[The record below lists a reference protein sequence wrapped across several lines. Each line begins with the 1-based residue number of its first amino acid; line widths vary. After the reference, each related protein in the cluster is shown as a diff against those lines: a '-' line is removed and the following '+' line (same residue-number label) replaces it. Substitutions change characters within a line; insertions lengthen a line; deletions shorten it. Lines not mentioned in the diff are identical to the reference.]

1 MKLLVISHV
10 GICLTL
16 IHQFTRVLVQSI
28 MTKSSFIRKYSN
40 RFLSRWLVL
49 VFDSLIVIFSFSIA
63 TLLRMNFQLLE
74 IDLTVFASQLVFVL
88 GLRLLAFLFFQSYAG
103 IIRHTSIEDAIL
115 ILKAVFTGT
124 LGAVLV
130 SGVIRNT
137 LGFEHVFNLSASIL
151 IIDFFICL
159 FWMVI
164 LRFFVKSF
172 YESFI
177 NQFKPTIGVLIYG
190 AGYTGMLTKNVFQ
203 TDRSTNYKIL
213 GFIDDNE
220 SKIGK
225 TIEGI
230 KVFSLPEVL
239 DKFVGSNDGLEVIMA
254 INNMSAKS
262 KRKISDIFLDRGVVV
277 KALPP
282 VDKWVEGEFAMNQI
296 HNVKIEDLLGREVIQ
311 MNNKRIGEEISGKV
325 ILVTGA
331 AGSIGSEIV
340 RQLIAYF
347 PSKLVLVDQAESAL
361 YDLEYE
367 LAGKVPTNVQL
378 IVNVADVSDTRRV
391 AKIFKSHRPDII
403 FHAAAYKHVPLME
416 NNPYEAIKTNV
427 IGTRILAEMASEV
440 GVEKFVM
447 VSTDKA
453 VNPTNVMGATKRL
466 AEMYTQSM
474 NQLEGVKTKFIATR
488 FGNVLGSNGSVIPLF
503 KKQIERGG
511 PVTVTHPEIT
521 RYFMTIPEACELVL
535 EAATMGQGGEV
546 FVFDMGESVK
556 IIDLAKKMITLSGL
570 RVDKD
575 IEIRYTG
582 LRPGEKLYE
591 ELLNNDENTLPTHH
605 PKILI
610 AEVNTPSYAYM
621 EVATNDLNHLL
632 SSGNNNSIVAKIKEI
647 IPEYKSNNS
656 VFETL
661 DKKSLK

>member
-1 MKLLVISHV
+1 
-10 GICLTL
+10 
-16 IHQFTRVLVQSI
+16 

-63 TLLRMNFQLLE
+63 TLLRMNFQLME
-74 IDLTVFASQLVFVL
+74 IDFSVFASQLIFVL
-88 GLRLLAFLFFQSYAG
+88 GLRLLAFLYFQSYAG

-115 ILKAVFTGT
+115 ILKAVFAGSF
-124 LGAVLV
+124 GAVMV
-130 SGVIRNT
+130 SAVIRNT

-172 YESFI
+172 YESFV

-230 KVFSLPEVL
+230 KVYSLPEVL
-239 DKFVGSNDGLEVIMA
+239 DKFVGSNDGMEVIMA

-347 PSKLVLVDQAESAL
+347 PAKLVLVDQAESAL

-391 AKIFKSHRPDII
+391 SKIFKNHRPDII

-427 IGTRILAEMASEV
+427 IGTRILAELAAEV

-632 SSGNNNSIVAKIKEI
+632 SSGTNNSIVAKIKEI

-661 DKKSLK
+661 DKKSSK

>member
-1 MKLLVISHV
+1 
-10 GICLTL
+10 
-16 IHQFTRVLVQSI
+16 

-63 TLLRMNFQLLE
+63 TLLRMNFQLME
-74 IDLTVFASQLVFVL
+74 IDFSVFASQLIFVL
-88 GLRLLAFLFFQSYAG
+88 GLRLLAFLYFQSYAG

-115 ILKAVFTGT
+115 ILKAVFAGSF
-124 LGAVLV
+124 GAVMV
-130 SGVIRNT
+130 SAVIRNT

-172 YESFI
+172 YESFV

-230 KVFSLPEVL
+230 KVYSLPEVL
-239 DKFVGSNDGLEVIMA
+239 DKFVGSNDGMEVIMA

-347 PSKLVLVDQAESAL
+347 PAKLVLVDQAESAL

-391 AKIFKSHRPDII
+391 SKIFKNHRPDII

-427 IGTRILAEMASEV
+427 IGTRILSELAAEV

-632 SSGNNNSIVAKIKEI
+632 SSGTNNSIVAKIKEI

-661 DKKSLK
+661 DKKKSY

>member
-1 MKLLVISHV
+1 
-10 GICLTL
+10 
-16 IHQFTRVLVQSI
+16 
-28 MTKSSFIRKYSN
+28 
-40 RFLSRWLVL
+40 
-49 VFDSLIVIFSFSIA
+49 
-63 TLLRMNFQLLE
+63 
-74 IDLTVFASQLVFVL
+74 
-88 GLRLLAFLFFQSYAG
+88 
-103 IIRHTSIEDAIL
+103 
-115 ILKAVFTGT
+115 
-124 LGAVLV
+124 
-130 SGVIRNT
+130 
-137 LGFEHVFNLSASIL
+137 
-151 IIDFFICL
+151 
-159 FWMVI
+159 
-164 LRFFVKSF
+164 
-172 YESFI
+172 
-177 NQFKPTIGVLIYG
+177 
-190 AGYTGMLTKNVFQ
+190 MLTKNVFQ

-230 KVFSLPEVL
+230 KVYSLPEVL
-239 DKFVGSNDGLEVIMA
+239 DKFVGSNEGLEVIMA

-391 AKIFKSHRPDII
+391 SKIFNNHQPDII

-427 IGTRILAEMASEV
+427 IGTRILAELASEL

-621 EVATNDLNHLL
+621 EVATNDLNQLL
-632 SSGNNNSIVAKIKEI
+632 SAGDNNAIVSKIKEI

-661 DKKSLK
+661 DKKSSK

>member
-1 MKLLVISHV
+1 M
-10 GICLTL
+10 
-16 IHQFTRVLVQSI
+16 
-28 MTKSSFIRKYSN
+28 
-40 RFLSRWLVL
+40 
-49 VFDSLIVIFSFSIA
+49 
-63 TLLRMNFQLLE
+63 
-74 IDLTVFASQLVFVL
+74 L
-88 GLRLLAFLFFQSYAG
+88 GLRLLAFLYFQSYAG

-115 ILKAVFTGT
+115 ILKAVFTGSF
-124 LGAVLV
+124 GAVLV
-130 SGVIRNT
+130 SAAIRNT

-172 YESFI
+172 YESFV

-239 DKFVGSNDGLEVIMA
+239 DKFVGSNEGLEVIMA

-262 KRKISDIFLDRGVVV
+262 KRKISDIFLDRGVIV

-378 IVNVADVSDTRRV
+378 IVNIADVSDTRRV
-391 AKIFKSHRPDII
+391 SKIFKSHQPDII

-427 IGTRILAEMASEV
+427 IGTRILAELASEV
-440 GVEKFVM
+440 GVDKFVM

-632 SSGNNNSIVAKIKEI
+632 STGNNNSIVAKIKEV

-661 DKKSLK
+661 DKKSTK

>member
-1 MKLLVISHV
+1 MDV

-63 TLLRMNFQLLE
+63 TLLRMNFQLSE
-74 IDLTVFASQLVFVL
+74 IDLSVFASQLVFVL

-124 LGAVLV
+124 FGAVLV

-367 LAGKVPTNVQL
+367 LAGKVPANVQL
-378 IVNVADVSDTRRV
+378 IVNVADVSDTRRI

-575 IEIRYTG
+575 IEIKYTG

-605 PKILI
+605 PKILV

>member
-1 MKLLVISHV
+1 
-10 GICLTL
+10 
-16 IHQFTRVLVQSI
+16 
-28 MTKSSFIRKYSN
+28 MTKSSFIRTYSN

-49 VFDSLIVIFSFSIA
+49 VFDSLIVVFSFSIA
-63 TLLRMNFQLLE
+63 TLLRMNFQLTE
-74 IDLTVFASQLVFVL
+74 IDFSIFASQLVFIL
-88 GLRLLAFLFFQSYAG
+88 GLRLLAFLYFQSYAG

-115 ILKAVFTGT
+115 ILKAVFVGS

-130 SGVIRNT
+130 SGFIRNT

-159 FWMVI
+159 FWMII

-203 TDRSTNYKIL
+203 TDRNTNYKIL

-230 KVFSLPEVL
+230 KVYSLPEVL

-254 INNMSAKS
+254 INNMSANS
-262 KRKISDIFLDRGVVV
+262 KRKISDIFLDRGVIV

-311 MNNKRIGEEISGKV
+311 MNNKRIGDEISGKV

-347 PSKLVLVDQAESAL
+347 PAKLVLVDQGESAL

-367 LAGKVPTNVQL
+367 LAGKVPANVQL
-378 IVNVADVSDTRRV
+378 IVNIADVSDTRRV
-391 AKIFKSHRPDII
+391 SKIFKTHRPDII

-427 IGTRILAEMASEV
+427 IGTRILAELASEF

-521 RYFMTIPEACELVL
+521 RFFMTIPEACELVL
-535 EAATMGQGGEV
+535 EAATMGHGGEV

-605 PKILI
+605 PKILV

-621 EVATNDLNHLL
+621 EVATNELNLLL
-632 SSGNNNSIVAKIKEI
+632 SSGDNNSIVAKIKEM

-661 DKKSLK
+661 DKKSS

>member
-1 MKLLVISHV
+1 
-10 GICLTL
+10 
-16 IHQFTRVLVQSI
+16 
-28 MTKSSFIRKYSN
+28 
-40 RFLSRWLVL
+40 
-49 VFDSLIVIFSFSIA
+49 
-63 TLLRMNFQLLE
+63 MNFQLSE

-124 LGAVLV
+124 VGAVLV

-378 IVNVADVSDTRRV
+378 IVNVADVSDTRRI

-427 IGTRILAEMASEV
+427 IGTRILAEIASEV

>member
-1 MKLLVISHV
+1 
-10 GICLTL
+10 
-16 IHQFTRVLVQSI
+16 

-49 VFDSLIVIFSFSIA
+49 VFDSLIVLFSFSIA
-63 TLLRMNFQLLE
+63 TLLRMNFQLSE
-74 IDLTVFASQLVFVL
+74 IDFSIFASQLIFVL
-88 GLRLLAFLFFQSYAG
+88 GLRLLAFLYFQSYAG

-115 ILKAVFTGT
+115 ILKAVFAGSF
-124 LGAVLV
+124 GAVLV
-130 SGVIRNT
+130 SAVIRNT
-137 LGFEHVFNLSASIL
+137 MGFEHVFNLSASIL

-230 KVFSLPEVL
+230 KVYSLPEVL
-239 DKFVGSNDGLEVIMA
+239 DKFVGSNEGLEVIMA

-391 AKIFKSHRPDII
+391 SKIFNNHQPDII

-427 IGTRILAEMASEV
+427 IGTRILAELASEL

-621 EVATNDLNHLL
+621 EVATNDLNQLL
-632 SSGNNNSIVAKIKEI
+632 SAGDNNAIVSKIKEI

-661 DKKSLK
+661 DKKSSK

>member
-1 MKLLVISHV
+1 
-10 GICLTL
+10 
-16 IHQFTRVLVQSI
+16 
-28 MTKSSFIRKYSN
+28 
-40 RFLSRWLVL
+40 
-49 VFDSLIVIFSFSIA
+49 
-63 TLLRMNFQLLE
+63 
-74 IDLTVFASQLVFVL
+74 VL
-88 GLRLLAFLFFQSYAG
+88 GLRLLAFLYFQSYAG

-115 ILKAVFTGT
+115 ILKAVFAGSF
-124 LGAVLV
+124 GAVLV
-130 SGVIRNT
+130 SAVIRNT
-137 LGFEHVFNLSASIL
+137 MGFEHVFNLSASIL

-230 KVFSLPEVL
+230 KVYSLPEVL
-239 DKFVGSNDGLEVIMA
+239 DKFVGSNEGLEVIMA

-391 AKIFKSHRPDII
+391 SKIFNNHQPDII

-427 IGTRILAEMASEV
+427 IGTRILAELASEL

-621 EVATNDLNHLL
+621 EVATNDLNQLL
-632 SSGNNNSIVAKIKEI
+632 SAGDNNAIVSKIKEI

-661 DKKSLK
+661 DKKSSK

>member
-1 MKLLVISHV
+1 
-10 GICLTL
+10 
-16 IHQFTRVLVQSI
+16 
-28 MTKSSFIRKYSN
+28 
-40 RFLSRWLVL
+40 
-49 VFDSLIVIFSFSIA
+49 
-63 TLLRMNFQLLE
+63 MNFQLSE
-74 IDLTVFASQLVFVL
+74 IDLSIFASQLVFVL

-124 LGAVLV
+124 LGAVVV

-239 DKFVGSNDGLEVIMA
+239 DKFVGSNEGLEVIMA

-347 PSKLVLVDQAESAL
+347 PAKLVLVDQAESAL

-367 LAGKVPTNVQL
+367 LAGKVPANVQM
-378 IVNVADVSDTRRV
+378 IVNVADVSDTRRIS
-391 AKIFKSHRPDII
+391 KIFKNHRPDII

-427 IGTRILAEMASEV
+427 IGTRILAELASEL
-440 GVEKFVM
+440 GVDKFVM

-575 IEIRYTG
+575 IEIKYTG

-621 EVATNDLNHLL
+621 EIATNDLNHLL

>member
-1 MKLLVISHV
+1 MVILDV

-63 TLLRMNFQLLE
+63 TLLRMNFQLSE
-74 IDLTVFASQLVFVL
+74 IDLSVFASQLVFVL

-124 LGAVLV
+124 FGAVLV

-367 LAGKVPTNVQL
+367 LAGKVPANVQL
-378 IVNVADVSDTRRV
+378 IVNVADVSDTRRI

-575 IEIRYTG
+575 IEIKYTG

-605 PKILI
+605 PKILV

>member
-1 MKLLVISHV
+1 
-10 GICLTL
+10 
-16 IHQFTRVLVQSI
+16 
-28 MTKSSFIRKYSN
+28 
-40 RFLSRWLVL
+40 
-49 VFDSLIVIFSFSIA
+49 
-63 TLLRMNFQLLE
+63 MNFQLSE
-74 IDLTVFASQLVFVL
+74 IDFSIFASQLIFVL
-88 GLRLLAFLFFQSYAG
+88 GLRLLAFLYFQSYAG

-115 ILKAVFTGT
+115 ILKAVFAGSF
-124 LGAVLV
+124 GAVLV
-130 SGVIRNT
+130 SAVIRNMM
-137 LGFEHVFNLSASIL
+137 GFEHVFNLSASIL

-230 KVFSLPEVL
+230 KVYSLPEVL
-239 DKFVGSNDGLEVIMA
+239 DKFVGSNEGLEVIMA

-391 AKIFKSHRPDII
+391 SKIFNNHQPDII

-427 IGTRILAEMASEV
+427 IGTRILAELASEL

-621 EVATNDLNHLL
+621 EVATNDLNQLL
-632 SSGNNNSIVAKIKEI
+632 SAGDNNAIVSKIKEI

-661 DKKSLK
+661 DKKSSK

>member
-1 MKLLVISHV
+1 
-10 GICLTL
+10 
-16 IHQFTRVLVQSI
+16 

-49 VFDSLIVIFSFSIA
+49 VFDSLIVVFSFSIA
-63 TLLRMNFQLLE
+63 TLLRMNFQLPE
-74 IDLTVFASQLVFVL
+74 IDFSVFASQLIFVL
-88 GLRLLAFLFFQSYAG
+88 GLRLLAFLYFQSYAG

-115 ILKAVFTGT
+115 ILKAVFTGSF
-124 LGAVLV
+124 GAVLV
-130 SGVIRNT
+130 SAVIRNT

-203 TDRSTNYKIL
+203 TDRSTNYKIF

-230 KVFSLPEVL
+230 KVYSLPEVL
-239 DKFVGSNDGLEVIMA
+239 DKFVGSNDGMEVIMA

-347 PSKLVLVDQAESAL
+347 PAKLVLVDQAESAL

-391 AKIFKSHRPDII
+391 SKIFKNHRPDII

-427 IGTRILAEMASEV
+427 IGTRILAELAAEV

-474 NQLEGVKTKFIATR
+474 NLLEGVKTKFIATR

-632 SSGNNNSIVAKIKEI
+632 SSGTNNSIVAKIKEI

-661 DKKSLK
+661 DKKSSK

>member
-1 MKLLVISHV
+1 
-10 GICLTL
+10 
-16 IHQFTRVLVQSI
+16 

-49 VFDSLIVIFSFSIA
+49 VFDSLIVLFSFSIA
-63 TLLRMNFQLLE
+63 TLLRMNFQLTE
-74 IDLTVFASQLVFVL
+74 IDFSIFASQLVFVL
-88 GLRLLAFLFFQSYAG
+88 GLRLLGFLYFQSYAG

-115 ILKAVFTGT
+115 ILKAVFVGS
-124 LGAVLV
+124 LGAVVV
-130 SGVIRNT
+130 SALIRNT

-159 FWMVI
+159 FWMII

-230 KVFSLPEVL
+230 KVYSLPEVL

-262 KRKISDIFLDRGVVV
+262 KRKISDIFLDRGVIV

-311 MNNKRIGEEISGKV
+311 MNNKRIGDEISGKV

-347 PSKLVLVDQAESAL
+347 PAKLVLVDQGESAL

-367 LAGKVPTNVQL
+367 LAGKVPANVQL

-391 AKIFKSHRPDII
+391 SKIFKTHRPDII

-427 IGTRILAEMASEV
+427 IGTRILAELASEM

-521 RYFMTIPEACELVL
+521 RFFMTIPEACELVL

-605 PKILI
+605 PKILV

-621 EVATNDLNHLL
+621 EVATNELNLLL
-632 SSGNNNSIVAKIKEI
+632 SSGDNNSIVAKIKEM

-661 DKKSLK
+661 DKKSS

>member
-1 MKLLVISHV
+1 
-10 GICLTL
+10 
-16 IHQFTRVLVQSI
+16 
-28 MTKSSFIRKYSN
+28 
-40 RFLSRWLVL
+40 
-49 VFDSLIVIFSFSIA
+49 
-63 TLLRMNFQLLE
+63 MNFQLTE
-74 IDLTVFASQLVFVL
+74 IDFSIFASQLIFVL
-88 GLRLLAFLFFQSYAG
+88 GLRLLAFLYFQSYAG

-115 ILKAVFTGT
+115 ILKAVFAGSF
-124 LGAVLV
+124 GAVLV
-130 SGVIRNT
+130 SAVIRNT

-230 KVFSLPEVL
+230 KVYSLPEVL
-239 DKFVGSNDGLEVIMA
+239 DKFVGSNEGLEVIMA

-347 PSKLVLVDQAESAL
+347 PAKLVLVDQAESAL

-391 AKIFKSHRPDII
+391 SKIFNNHQPDII

-427 IGTRILAEMASEV
+427 IGTRILAELASEV

-621 EVATNDLNHLL
+621 EVATNDLNQLL
-632 SSGNNNSIVAKIKEI
+632 SAGDNNAIVSKIKEI

-661 DKKSLK
+661 DKKSSK

>member
-1 MKLLVISHV
+1 
-10 GICLTL
+10 
-16 IHQFTRVLVQSI
+16 

-49 VFDSLIVIFSFSIA
+49 VFDLIIVIFSFSIA
-63 TLLRMNFQLLE
+63 TLLRMNFQLTE
-74 IDLTVFASQLVFVL
+74 IDFSVFASQLIFVL
-88 GLRLLAFLFFQSYAG
+88 GLRLLAFLYFQSYAG

-115 ILKAVFTGT
+115 ILKAVFAGSF
-124 LGAVLV
+124 GAVLV
-130 SGVIRNT
+130 SAVIRNT

-230 KVFSLPEVL
+230 KVYSLPEVL

-347 PSKLVLVDQAESAL
+347 PAKLVLVDQAESAL

-367 LAGKVPTNVQL
+367 LAGKVPSNVQL
-378 IVNVADVSDTRRV
+378 YVNVADVSDTRRV
-391 AKIFKSHRPDII
+391 SKIFKSHRPDII

-427 IGTRILAEMASEV
+427 IGTRILAELAAEV

-661 DKKSLK
+661 DKKSSK

>member
-1 MKLLVISHV
+1 
-10 GICLTL
+10 
-16 IHQFTRVLVQSI
+16 

-49 VFDSLIVIFSFSIA
+49 VFDSLIVVFSFSIA
-63 TLLRMNFQLLE
+63 TLLRMNFQLPE
-74 IDLTVFASQLVFVL
+74 IDFSVFASQLIFVL
-88 GLRLLAFLFFQSYAG
+88 GLRLLAFLYFQSYAG

-115 ILKAVFTGT
+115 ILKAVLTGT
-124 LGAVLV
+124 FSAVLI

-203 TDRSTNYKIL
+203 TDRSTNYKIF

-230 KVFSLPEVL
+230 KVYSLPEVL
-239 DKFVGSNDGLEVIMA
+239 DKFVGSNDGMEVIMA

-347 PSKLVLVDQAESAL
+347 PAKLVLVDQAESAL

-391 AKIFKSHRPDII
+391 SKIFKNHRPDII

-427 IGTRILAEMASEV
+427 IGTRILAELAAEV

-632 SSGNNNSIVAKIKEI
+632 SSGTNNSIVAKIKEI

-661 DKKSLK
+661 DKKSSK

>member
-1 MKLLVISHV
+1 
-10 GICLTL
+10 
-16 IHQFTRVLVQSI
+16 
-28 MTKSSFIRKYSN
+28 
-40 RFLSRWLVL
+40 
-49 VFDSLIVIFSFSIA
+49 
-63 TLLRMNFQLLE
+63 MNFQLSE
-74 IDLTVFASQLVFVL
+74 IDLSIFASQLVFVL

-124 LGAVLV
+124 LGAVVV

-151 IIDFFICL
+151 FIDFFICL

-239 DKFVGSNDGLEVIMA
+239 DKFVGSNEGLEVIMA

-347 PSKLVLVDQAESAL
+347 PAKLVLVDQAESAL

-367 LAGKVPTNVQL
+367 LAGKVPANVQM
-378 IVNVADVSDTRRV
+378 IVNVADVSDTRRIS
-391 AKIFKSHRPDII
+391 KIFKNHRPDII

-427 IGTRILAEMASEV
+427 IGTRILAELASEL
-440 GVEKFVM
+440 GVDKFVM

-575 IEIRYTG
+575 IEIKYTG

-621 EVATNDLNHLL
+621 EIATNDLNHLL